1 MQASMIAVTEYC
13 IQQHLSLF
21 KSVHKHKSTHCKL
34 SELKL
39 GQKSNKKGH
48 FIQHRIVAEKALL

>member
-13 IQQHLSLF
+13 IQQHFMPL

-34 SELKL
+34 SAGIRSEV
-39 GQKSNKKGH
+39 Q
-48 FIQHRIVAEKALL
+48 QERALQPP